1 MIWAHIYLYQQFKI
15 VFEYSVQKMNTIQ
28 WKAGKGWK
36 GVFKM
41 VDTAVALVLNMK
53 EGLEL

>member
-1 MIWAHIYLYQQFKI
+1 
-15 VFEYSVQKMNTIQ
+15 MNTIQ
-28 WKAGKGWK
+28 CEPGKGWK

-41 VDTAVALVLNMK
+41 VDTAVVLVPNMK